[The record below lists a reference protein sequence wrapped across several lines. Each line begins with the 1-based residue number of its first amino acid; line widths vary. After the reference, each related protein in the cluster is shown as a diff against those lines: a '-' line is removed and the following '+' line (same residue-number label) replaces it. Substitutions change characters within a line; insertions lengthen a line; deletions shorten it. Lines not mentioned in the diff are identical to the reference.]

1 MNMSVLPLVYM
12 YTTCMLGVCIDK
24 IRELNPLELKKVV
37 SYHVGAK
44 N

>member
-1 MNMSVLPLVYM
+1 
-12 YTTCMLGVCIDK
+12 MLGVCIDEIK
-24 IRELNPLELKKVV
+24 ELDPLELKKVV